1 MTWEANRV
9 MEDRFESD
17 LTDDKTPAETEHTGG
32 GERQINSCRGAGA
45 FSLLNGKLEVPIGNP
60 VDNTQ
65 KSHHEFPAWE

>member
-32 GERQINSCRGAGA
+32 GERQADQLLQGGG
-45 FSLLNGKLEVPIGNP
+45 SLQSSERE
-60 VDNTQ
+60 T
-65 KSHHEFPAWE
+65 